1 MAAHD
6 FTRRS
11 VTRML
16 AGGTL
21 AAGSLAFGERA
32 QAQVAGGDRNIT
44 FIVPFSAGSGPDTI
58 GRIAGQYLQQ
68 KWKQTI
74 VVDNRVGASGN
85 IGTAAVARA
94 APDGL
99 TMLVTANTLVMNVSL
114 FKNAPYDPIANFVPV
129 AGLVYSVFAC
139 AVHKSLGVN
148 TFQELVELAKKK
160 PGEINFGS
168 PGPGSPHH
176 IALELF
182 NQKAGAQLRHI
193 PYRQLAGAMQDLA
206 GGHIG
211 GMFMPALQANSL
223 SQSGDVKM
231 LAVSG
236 DKRIALAPNVPTM
249 TEAGVPGIDIDN
261 WWAMFAPA
269 GTPADVVMKYNT
281 DLNAMLVDPEIKA
294 KLDSQALQ
302 VIGGSPDRLKEIVAR
317 DLKRWADVIKTAGI
331 QPE

>member
-317 DLKRWADVIKTAGI
+317 VLKRWADVIKTAGI

>member
-1 MAAHD
+1 LGGAG
-6 FTRRS
+6 
-11 VTRML
+11 L
-16 AGGTL
+16 AGL
-21 AAGSLAFGERA
+21 AGSA
-32 QAQVAGGDRNIT
+32 QAQVAGGDKNIT

-58 GRIAGQYLQQ
+58 GRIAAQYLQQ

-74 VVDNRVGASGN
+74 IVDNRVGASGN
-85 IGTAAVARA
+85 IGTSAVARA
-94 APDGL
+94 TPDGT

-114 FKNAPYDPIANFVPV
+114 FKNVPYDPVANFAPV

-148 TFQELVELAKKK
+148 TFAELVELAKKK
-160 PGEINFGS
+160 PNEINFGS

-182 NQKAGAQLRHI
+182 NQKSKSQLRHV

-211 GMFMPALQANSL
+211 GMFMPALQAVSL
-223 SQSGDVKM
+223 SKAGDVKV

-236 DKRIALAPNVPTM
+236 DKRIALAPDVPTM
-249 TEAGVPGIDIDN
+249 TEGGVPGIDIDN
-261 WWAMFAPA
+261 WWAILAPA
-269 GTPADVVMKYNT
+269 GTPANVVAKYNT
-281 DLNAMLVDPEIKA
+281 DLDAMLAEPEIKA
-294 KLDSQALQ
+294 RLDAQALQ
-302 VIGGSPDRLKEIVAR
+302 VIGGGPDRLR
-317 DLKRWADVIKTAGI
+317 DIIASDVKRWAEVIKTAGI